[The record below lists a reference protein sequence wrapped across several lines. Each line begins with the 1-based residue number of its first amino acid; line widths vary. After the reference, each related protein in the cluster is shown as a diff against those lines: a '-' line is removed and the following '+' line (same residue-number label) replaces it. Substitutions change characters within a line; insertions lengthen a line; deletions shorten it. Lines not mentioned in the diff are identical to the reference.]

1 MSSSINGGLTK
12 DLLHLPNRDA
22 TPDPAAHTGMEK
34 EKPYWPELFGKVED
48 LSVSRALKMLRR
60 KTVTDRS
67 IRIKLACLAIIS
79 SALSVDQL
87 EDEDAERIYTSV
99 MDVVSLSKNTIAV
112 QGFALAL
119 QLVIVEAVP
128 SLTAVVQ
135 EACSSSDSD
144 SEDDD
149 PDCVRNK
156 AKKQTL
162 SPAHARDV
170 DKQPEVFVTSI
181 IPQDPHRPVDES
193 VLGWSDEIEDNRVE
207 NMLKLIAT
215 DYGFPNL
222 TFKGGVTKR
231 EVDKMREDQKN
242 VSKRKQPISKK
253 ITPSV
258 VEEEKL
264 TSMVLSIIKP
274 ELQRIDATVASAIS
288 TIHDVSKSAAAYEE
302 STMGAVEAISVG
314 AMSGNGG
321 PVGEVNNDD
330 IINNV
335 LESLS
340 EYSTP
345 PHTRPRCHQV
355 SEKETE
361 GKRSHIRA
369 TDQIEGK
376 SQQNPSPSA
385 NSHTYR
391 ELDLGVPTFSLGL
404 TQELK
409 APPNAAED
417 VVADNDNYQPVD
429 DNEGCLGFRKSKR
442 LRTVPQS
449 LVTDYQCGNAI
460 MTRAWEGQMF
470 SESHY
475 DMEVVREKYTKL
487 VTLIRG
493 RCVIN
498 VGGLAV
504 TGKELSE
511 IGERNRFLP
520 AKVVDIIM
528 KLVRSTFIRHSG
540 RNIESNYEFL
550 DTRFVSQLSR
560 TYPKFKKARDKEAFV
575 FPKGLVERL
584 KKSCYSSPNLIT
596 RFYLPFNLDRK
607 HWIGVCVDCTAG
619 KIFVLD
625 CNPALRSDSALSKD
639 LRPISDM
646 FFLLL
651 KFSGVVE
658 MLEPA
663 QLRVERV
670 KGIAQN
676 SNPADAGITAALLM
690 QNHALFGADSF
701 RCITPSIIREEAHRA
716 AVMLYEFY
724 QQL

>member
-1 MSSSINGGLTK
+1 
-12 DLLHLPNRDA
+12 
-22 TPDPAAHTGMEK
+22 
-34 EKPYWPELFGKVED
+34 
-48 LSVSRALKMLRR
+48 MLRR

-79 SALSVDQL
+79 SVLLSTNLKMKMLKEYTHLLCDI
-87 EDEDAERIYTSV
+87 DEFFAFPWGRLAFEMLMCSIKKR
-99 MDVVSLSKNTIAV
+99 DVVSLSKNTIAV

-302 STMGAVEAISVG
+302 STMGAVEAMFKKLKEEVLAVATTSRSHLDPHIKSPLPPTDQAQHKTPSPPRSCRSVG

-345 PHTRPRCHQV
+345 PHTRPRCHV

-391 ELDLGVPTFSLGL
+391 ELDLGVIFLFLKTSVPTFSLGL

-493 RCVIN
+493 R
-498 VGGLAV
+498 
-504 TGKELSE
+504 
-511 IGERNRFLP
+511 
-520 AKVVDIIM
+520 
-528 KLVRSTFIRHSG
+528 
-540 RNIESNYEFL
+540 
-550 DTRFVSQLSR
+550 
-560 TYPKFKKARDKEAFV
+560 
-575 FPKGLVERL
+575 
-584 KKSCYSSPNLIT
+584 
-596 RFYLPFNLDRK
+596 
-607 HWIGVCVDCTAG
+607 W
-619 KIFVLD
+619 
-625 CNPALRSDSALSKD
+625 
-639 LRPISDM
+639 
-646 FFLLL
+646 
-651 KFSGVVE
+651 
-658 MLEPA
+658 
-663 QLRVERV
+663 
-670 KGIAQN
+670 
-676 SNPADAGITAALLM
+676 
-690 QNHALFGADSF
+690 
-701 RCITPSIIREEAHRA
+701 
-716 AVMLYEFY
+716 
-724 QQL
+724 